1 MPKPDTVQN
10 QQKKIS
16 AADLVDHLSSKN
28 LITDPGDISNFIQAQ
43 QQTPDIPIY
52 LKILSGIGAF
62 IASVCFIAFLVLI
75 EVINFNNAVGALTTS
90 IIFIVAAIGLYTAT
104 SDDSTTGKNFFLQ
117 VSFALMGTGKFLF
130 IFATLESFGED
141 LLAIALSSC
150 LITALT
156 YPFYRLHVERFMS
169 CCGVLYVILL
179 NILWGDKLGLPTDIA
194 FNLFILGQ
202 LVAAGWLLFHPRVPA
217 FFQPLSQALIV
228 GLAGSVLFLSSH
240 TEFNYLDNPLVI
252 SPSISN
258 ILFALALILLIIWAA
273 GGKEHM
279 KREPVI
285 VGVIGAI
292 LLAVLSAPGI
302 LLSLGLMIF
311 GYARHDRLFTLFGFV
326 LLPVFLWLYY
336 YNLDISLLQKSIILV
351 TSGIVMIA
359 GKFYLKLR
367 GWDRAAPQEP
377 LKNEIVDKGD
387 TSCA

>member
-16 AADLVDHLSSKN
+16 AADLVDHLSNKN
-28 LITDPGDISNFIQAQ
+28 LITDPDGISNFIQAQ

-90 IIFIVAAIGLYTAT
+90 VIFIVAAIGLYTAT

-194 FNLFILGQ
+194 FNLFILGL

-240 TEFNYLDNPLVI
+240 TEFNYLDYPLVI